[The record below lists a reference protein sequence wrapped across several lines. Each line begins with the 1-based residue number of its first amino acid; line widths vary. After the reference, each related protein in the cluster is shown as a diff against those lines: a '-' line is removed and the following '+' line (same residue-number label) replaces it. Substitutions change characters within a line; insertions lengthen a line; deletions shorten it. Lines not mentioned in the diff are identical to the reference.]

1 MTHSIMALSLRRTSA
16 ARPVVGLDIEPGR
29 IVAAQVSVNGSVR
42 LERVAGIDLAPGIV
56 RDGEIIDVAAV
67 AAALKQLWAQQPG
80 RHRLGQEVRVG
91 VANSKIVVRTIDVP
105 PVTER
110 AEIDAAVRQLAAD
123 ELPMPM
129 ESAVLDYVPIGLV
142 DTPTGPRQR
151 VVVTA
156 ARREMI
162 ESVLA
167 AVTAAGLKPR
177 GIDLSAF
184 AMIRILG
191 GGQLDS
197 ALYLSVGG
205 VTNLAVVV
213 DGVCTFARVSG
224 VGIESM
230 AIQLAERCD
239 LTLEHARMWLN
250 HVGLERDL
258 ADIDGDAEI
267 IAATRAILAEGVRRL
282 ASDVRQSLEYHQ
294 SQTVA
299 AVDFERTILTGSG
312 ASVAGFAEALS
323 AQLAMPVEMRSV
335 ARGSDLVSIDAL
347 PGATIA
353 AGLAIEQVPS

>member
-1 MTHSIMALSLRRTSA
+1 MTHSIMALSLRRTSVT
-16 ARPVVGLDIEPGR
+16 RPVVGLDIEPGR
-29 IVAAQVSVNGSVR
+29 IVAAQVSVNGSVK
-42 LERVAGIDLAPGIV
+42 LERVAAVDLAAGIV
-56 RDGEIIDVAAV
+56 RDGEIVDVPDV
-67 AAALKQLWAQQPG
+67 TAALKRLWGQQTG

-91 VANSKIVVRTIDVP
+91 VANAKVVVRMLDVP

-110 AEIDAAVRQLAAD
+110 AQIDAAVRQLAAD

-129 ESAVLDYVPIGLV
+129 ESAVLDYVPIGIV
-142 DTPTGPRQR
+142 ETPTGPRQR

-177 GIDLSAF
+177 GIDPSAF

-191 GGQLDS
+191 RGQLDS

-224 VGIESM
+224 AGIESV
-230 AIQLAERCD
+230 AIELAERRD
-239 LTLEHARMWLN
+239 LTLEHARMWLH

-258 ADIDGDAEI
+258 ANVDGDEEI
-267 IAATRAILAEGVRRL
+267 VADCRAILGECVRRL
-282 ASDVRQSLEYHQ
+282 ASDVRQSLEFHQ
-294 SQTVA
+294 SQAVT

-312 ASVAGFAEALS
+312 AAVPGFAEALS
-323 AQLAMPVEMRSV
+323 TRLGMPVETRSV
-335 ARGSDLVSIDAL
+335 AGGSDLISATDLA
-347 PGATIA
+347 GATIA
-353 AGLAIEQVPS
+353 AGLAVEQVPA